1 MLLRYLR
8 VLSITVVFLIVG
20 AMIIVSAGY
29 YYLMHTTPGAK
40 WAFNYLAS
48 NYLGAKQVKY
58 REFEGTLADG
68 IKVSNIRIEDLDKFT
83 TRSLIL
89 IQHLDVMVPGLDT
102 RKTFIKIR
110 NGRIKFPLSDPLGF
124 YGTIEGGQLKLN
136 LYCGIIDVREIV
148 SVIKSDLALHNM
160 EGTAT
165 KAQMT
170 ISGNYK
176 KPQIS
181 GDFLLEEFRYMGF
194 SLTMLPASFQYTLD
208 PSGPELLWM
217 GELSVPSGQV
227 LLNKAKID
235 LTPSRLVFDGAF
247 RNPLLDIH
255 GSTKINQIQISLS
268 FAGTKKKPILNVMS
282 NPPKPKNV
290 LLVLIATGQEL
301 MTVDGPSGTE
311 DLSFR
316 SDNDFVDYFTF
327 SSEERSG
334 QAFGITDFSMDMND
348 NEKWLGIKK
357 RLNDRLK
364 VGINLQET
372 KTIVN
377 GQNVDVTRS
386 VGGEVQVADHI
397 TLGVDKKVSGAQDP
411 AQKLSSEPAK
421 DSGMDV
427 RIKYKKNF

>member
-8 VLSITVVFLIVG
+8 FVSTTVIVFIVA
-20 AMIIVSAGY
+20 AMIVVSAGY

-40 WAFNYLAS
+40 LAFNFLTS
-48 NYLGAKQVKY
+48 HYLGAKQVKY
-58 REFEGTLADG
+58 RGFEGTLADG

-83 TRSLIL
+83 TRNLIL
-89 IQHLDVMVPGLDT
+89 IQHLDVMVPGLDA
-102 RKTFIKIR
+102 RKTLIKIR

-124 YGTIEGGQLKLN
+124 YGTIQGGDLKLN

-148 SVIKSDLALHNM
+148 SVMKSDLALHNM

-170 ISGNYK
+170 ITGNYH

-181 GDFLLEEFRYMGF
+181 GDFLLEDFRYMGF
-194 SLTMLPASFQYTLD
+194 SLAMLPAKFHYTLD
-208 PSGPELLWM
+208 TKGPELLWM

-227 LLNKAKID
+227 ILPKAKID
-235 LTPSRLVFDGAF
+235 LNPSRLVFDGPF

-255 GSTKINQIQISLS
+255 GSTKINQIQITLS
-268 FAGTKKKPILNVMS
+268 FTGTKKKPTLNVMS

-301 MTVDGPSGTE
+301 ITTQGPSDAE

-316 SDNDFVDYFTF
+316 SDHDFVDYFTL
-327 SSEERSG
+327 SPDRSG
-334 QAFGITDFSMDMND
+334 QAFGITDFSMNMQD
-348 NEKWLGIKK
+348 NEKWLGIKR
-357 RLNDRLK
+357 RLNDQLK

-372 KTIVN
+372 RTVVN

-386 VGGEVQVADHI
+386 VGGEVQVSDHI
-397 TLGVDKKVSGAQDP
+397 TVGVDKKVSEIQDP
-411 AQKLSSEPAK
+411 AQNLSTGQGK
-421 DSGMDV
+421 DTGMDV